1 MRTILRVGLGVGAAS
16 FLALFALGLAAAL
29 IVLPGLLL
37 AGVIA
42 GLAMAKWLPWA
53 WYGRQP
59 AAGLRAGTIAAALAA
74 TGALIALLGFAPHD
88 TAALA
93 ARSHLLGLDL
103 SAALAPF
110 AVLGWLGLDVLGVLL
125 SGLAAVCLAVAATQL
140 FAWSKSARAVRI
152 VNQARALAQALQRGE
167 TWEPVTSSLPALV
180 ERGTLSGMLGEV
192 GAALLPPAY
201 RTGAP
206 AHAAYS
212 AGDLPA
218 AFASFAPAAPA
229 LSTGPQT
236 PPRGTSGIWPP
247 PNVTPAFG
255 VSLTPHGGVPIP
267 PAASPPIPKP
277 APILPAART
286 RVSPPD
292 RARDRVAF
300 QPTAP
305 MPPAAEP
312 PPQPA
317 PAVRVV
323 RKRSSKRP
331 ADKELTEAMRGAL
344 AAWAQQNDG
353 AEDEESAP
361 ADLDER
367 DGTDERAPEPA
378 KSPAQRAP
386 VSSAY
391 LNSDAP
397 APAPKRTRKKQ
408 NTRDWL
414 C

>member
-1 MRTILRVGLGVGAAS
+1 MRAILRVGLGVGAAG
-16 FLALFALGLAAAL
+16 FLALFALALAAAL
-29 IVLPGLLL
+29 VVLPGLLI

-59 AAGLRAGTIAAALAA
+59 AAGLRAGAIAAALATA
-74 TGALIALLGFAPHD
+74 GALLALLGFAPHD

-93 ARSHLLGLDL
+93 ARSHLLSLDL
-103 SAALAPF
+103 SPVVTRL

-152 VNQARALAQALQRGE
+152 VSQARALAQALQRGE

-212 AGDLPA
+212 ASDLPA
-218 AFASFAPAAPA
+218 AFASFAPSTPAPA

-267 PAASPPIPKP
+267 PVVSPPIPKP
-277 APILPAART
+277 APAART
-286 RVSPPD
+286 RIPPLD
-292 RARDRVAF
+292 RDRDHVAF
-300 QPTAP
+300 QPTVP

-312 PPQPA
+312 SPQPA

-331 ADKELTEAMRGAL
+331 ADKELTVAMREAL

-353 AEDEESAP
+353 AEDEENAH
-361 ADLDER
+361 AEMEER
-367 DGTDERAPEPA
+367 DGTGEQTPEPVKAPA
-378 KSPAQRAP
+378 KRAP

-391 LNSDAP
+391 LNSSAP
-397 APAPKRTRKKQ
+397 APAPKRNRKKQ

>member
-1 MRTILRVGLGVGAAS
+1 MRAILRVGLGVGAAG

-29 IVLPGLLL
+29 VVLPGLLI

-59 AAGLRAGTIAAALAA
+59 VAGLRAGAIAAGLAA
-74 TGALIALLGFAPHD
+74 SGALLALLGFAPHD
-88 TAALA
+88 PAALA
-93 ARSHLLGLDL
+93 ARSHLFRLDL
-103 SAALAPF
+103 GAVVTRFAAF
-110 AVLGWLGLDVLGVLL
+110 GWLGLDVLGVLL
-125 SGLAAVCLAVAATQL
+125 CGLAAVCLAIAVTQV
-140 FAWSKSARAVRI
+140 FSWSKNARAVR
-152 VNQARALAQALQRGE
+152 VVAQARALAQALQRGE
-167 TWEPVTSSLPALV
+167 TWAPVMGSLPAMV

-206 AHAAYS
+206 AHAYGAS
-212 AGDLPA
+212 DLPA
-218 AFASFAPAAPA
+218 AFASFAPSTPAPA

-255 VSLTPHGGVPIP
+255 VSLTPHSGVPIP
-267 PAASPPIPKP
+267 PAAPKP
-277 APILPAART
+277 APAART
-286 RVSPPD
+286 RIQQPD
-292 RARDRVAF
+292 RDRDRVAF

-305 MPPAAEP
+305 MPLAAEP
-312 PPQPA
+312 QPQPT

-331 ADKELTEAMRGAL
+331 ADRELTVAMREAL
-344 AAWAQQNDG
+344 TAWAQQNEGAEDEVRALAEPDERDG
-353 AEDEESAP
+353 AEDGVPVKAP
-361 ADLDER
+361 A
-367 DGTDERAPEPA
+367 
-378 KSPAQRAP
+378 KRAP

-391 LNSDAP
+391 LNSSTQP
-397 APAPKRTRKKQ
+397 PKRNRKKQ

>member
-1 MRTILRVGLGVGAAS
+1 MRAILRVGLGVGAAG
-16 FLALFALGLAAAL
+16 FLALFALPLAAGL
-29 IVLPGLLL
+29 VVLPGVLVVGL
-37 AGVIA
+37 AA
-42 GLAMAKWLPWA
+42 GLAMAKWLPWS

-59 AAGLRAGTIAAALAA
+59 AAGLRAGTIAVALAA
-74 TGALIALLGFAPHD
+74 AGALISLIGFAPHD
-88 TAALA
+88 SAALA
-93 ARSHLLGLDL
+93 ARSHLLTLDL
-103 SAALAPF
+103 GPAVARF

-125 SGLAAVCLAVAATQL
+125 CALAAVGLAVAVTQV

-206 AHAAYS
+206 AHS
-212 AGDLPA
+212 AIDLPA
-218 AFASFAPAAPA
+218 AFASFAPSAPA
-229 LSTGPQT
+229 FTTGPQT
-236 PPRGTSGIWPP
+236 PPSGTSGIWPP

-255 VSLTPHGGVPIP
+255 VSLTSHGVPVP
-267 PAASPPIPKP
+267 PAPPVAPP
-277 APILPAART
+277 AHAPARPRALHM
-286 RVSPPD
+286 PQPD
-292 RARDRVAF
+292 LDDF
-300 QPTAP
+300 QPTT
-305 MPPAAEP
+305 PALPTAEP
-312 PPQPA
+312 QPQPA

-331 ADKELTEAMRGAL
+331 ADKELTEAMREAL
-344 AAWAQQNDG
+344 AAWAKQNDG
-353 AEDEESAP
+353 PANEGAP
-361 ADLDER
+361 AEPTDPEER
-367 DGTDERAPEPA
+367 DGADEQVPVKAPA
-378 KSPAQRAP
+378 KRAP

-391 LNSDAP
+391 LNSSG
-397 APAPKRTRKKQ
+397 PAPKRNRKKQ

>member
-1 MRTILRVGLGVGAAS
+1 MRAILRVGLGVGAAG
-16 FLALFALGLAAAL
+16 FLALFALALAAAL
-29 IVLPGLLL
+29 VVLPGLLI

-74 TGALIALLGFAPHD
+74 SGALIALLGFTPHD

-110 AVLGWLGLDVLGVLL
+110 AVLGWLGLDALGVLL
-125 SGLAAVCLAVAATQL
+125 CGLAAVCLAVAATQL

-206 AHAAYS
+206 VHTAYS
-212 AGDLPA
+212 VGDLPA
-218 AFASFAPAAPA
+218 AFASFAPSAPA

-255 VSLTPHGGVPIP
+255 VSLTPRGGIPIP
-267 PAASPPIPKP
+267 PAASPVPKP
-277 APILPAART
+277 APAVHT
-286 RVSPPD
+286 RIPRPD
-292 RARDRVAF
+292 PDPDHVAF

-312 PPQPA
+312 QPQPA

-344 AAWAQQNDG
+344 AAWAKQNDG
-353 AEDEESAP
+353 AEDEESAH

-367 DGTDERAPEPA
+367 DGMDERTPEPA
-378 KSPAQRAP
+378 KAPAKRAP

-397 APAPKRTRKKQ
+397 APAPKRNRKKQ

>member
-1 MRTILRVGLGVGAAS
+1 MRAILRVGLGVGATG
-16 FLALFALGLAAAL
+16 FLALCALALAAAL
-29 IVLPGLLL
+29 VVLPGLLV

-42 GLAMAKWLPWA
+42 GLAMAKWLPWG

-59 AAGLRAGTIAAALAA
+59 AAGLRAGAIAAALAA
-74 TGALIALLGFAPHD
+74 AGALIALLGFAPRD

-93 ARSHLLGLDL
+93 ARSHLLTFDL
-103 SAALAPF
+103 SPAVARF
-110 AVLGWLGLDVLGVLL
+110 AVLGWLGLDVLGVLFC
-125 SGLAAVCLAVAATQL
+125 GLAAVCLAVAVTQL

-152 VNQARALAQALQRGE
+152 VNQARALAQVLQRGE

-206 AHAAYS
+206 AHAAYGAS
-212 AGDLPA
+212 DLPA
-218 AFASFAPAAPA
+218 AFASFAPSTPAPA

-255 VSLTPHGGVPIP
+255 ISLTPHGGVPIP
-267 PAASPPIPKP
+267 PAAPPIPQP
-277 APILPAART
+277 IRPSARPRAPQPQ
-286 RVSPPD
+286 
-292 RARDRVAF
+292 RDHVAF
-300 QPTAP
+300 QPTVP
-305 MPPAAEP
+305 MPSAAEP
-312 PPQPA
+312 QPPA

-331 ADKELTEAMRGAL
+331 ADKELTEAMREAL
-344 AAWAQQNDG
+344 TAWAKQNDG
-353 AEDEESAP
+353 AEDEERAHVAPEERDSADEQAP
-361 ADLDER
+361 A
-367 DGTDERAPEPA
+367 PA
-378 KSPAQRAP
+378 KVPAKRAP
-386 VSSAY
+386 VSSEY
-391 LNSDAP
+391 LNSSS
-397 APAPKRTRKKQ
+397 PAPKRNRKKQ